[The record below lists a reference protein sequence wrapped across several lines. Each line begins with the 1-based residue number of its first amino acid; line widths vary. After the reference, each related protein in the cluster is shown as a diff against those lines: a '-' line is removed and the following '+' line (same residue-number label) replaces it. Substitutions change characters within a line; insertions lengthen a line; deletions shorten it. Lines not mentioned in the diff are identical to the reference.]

1 MISQC
6 CARRLARPERWEM
19 IESSRD
25 GSPQT
30 GMTTLK
36 VVTGGEGGLM
46 ERMARE
52 GAVVFMTGFACE
64 NLQVSQ

>member
-1 MISQC
+1 
-6 CARRLARPERWEM
+6 M